1 MKLLNKTIRP
11 YLVYSFSILLITIP
25 LFYFVIRSV
34 LLHAVDKSL
43 KNQMHDIRANVSNIH
58 SQSDLEAW
66 SRLDKDI
73 QLSVTAVN
81 SPDKIY
87 TVYKFNERHNE
98 EEPYREISGTISVDG
113 ALYKLVINISL
124 VENEDLLGS
133 IVLVETI
140 LLILLMG
147 GMVWINRSSS
157 KKIWQPFYTA
167 LNNIQ
172 EYEVNKNTSAPFK
185 KTDIDEFTEL
195 NKAISNLFNR
205 SSETYLQQKEFTENA
220 SHELQTP
227 LAIFQSKL
235 ELLMQT
241 MPLTE
246 EQAMLIQD
254 MQNANHRLARLNKSL
269 LLLSKIENNQFTS
282 EEDVNVTAL
291 TAKTVQQLINGV
303 KSKNI
308 EIEES
313 YHDQLIVKANRD
325 LIEIL
330 IINLLVNA
338 IRYNIENGKVV
349 VLVDKKILSV
359 KNTGGLAPLNEKVF
373 ERFYKGETSTANTD
387 STGLGLAI
395 AKNICRLFNFTITYN
410 FENNMHVFAVN
421 FNQKNT

>member
-34 LLHAVDKSL
+34 LLNAVDGSL
-43 KNQMHDIRANVSNIH
+43 KNQMHDIRANLPNIH

-73 QLSVTAVN
+73 RLSRTDIN
-81 SPDKIY
+81 LPDKIY

-98 EEPYREISGTISVDG
+98 EEPFREISGTISVDG

-205 SSETYLQQKEFTENA
+205 SSEAYLQQKEFTENA

-241 MPLTE
+241 IPLTE

-291 TAKTVQQLINGV
+291 TAKTVRQLINGV
-303 KSKNI
+303 KSKNV
-308 EIEES
+308 EFEES
-313 YHDQLIVKANRD
+313 YHDQLIAKANRD

-330 IINLLVNA
+330 IINLLINA
-338 IRYNIENGKVV
+338 IRYNTENGKVV

-359 KNTGGLAPLNEKVF
+359 KNTGALLPLNEKVF

-410 FENNMHVFAVN
+410 FENNLHVFAVN
-421 FNQKNT
+421 FNPKNI